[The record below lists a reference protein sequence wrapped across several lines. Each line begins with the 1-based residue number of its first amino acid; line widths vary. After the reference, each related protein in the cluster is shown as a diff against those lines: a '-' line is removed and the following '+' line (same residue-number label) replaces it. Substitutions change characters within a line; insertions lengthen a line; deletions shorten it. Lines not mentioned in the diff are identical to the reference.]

1 MNKTINQIGN
11 MLDRRR
17 IPYQLRQGNENV
29 LRFQLRL
36 PQSGADVI
44 FMISF
49 IEAQSNFNLSV
60 SRIARFN
67 APTMD
72 AYRLI
77 NRFNAD
83 PKSYNC
89 KMFLD
94 SEGYV
99 IVTCNAVIESGAVVK
114 QVEEYIGIALDTIDE
129 YYPQLVEVI
138 EKGNAEWEKEH
149 SEN

>member
-1 MNKTINQIGN
+1 MNKTINQIGD

-17 IPYQLRQGNENV
+17 IPYQLRQDNENV

-83 PKSYNC
+83 SRSYNC

-94 SEGYV
+94 PEGYV
-99 IVTCNAVIESGAVVK
+99 IVTCNAIIESGAVVK

>member
-17 IPYQLRQGNENV
+17 IPYQLRQDNENV

-49 IEAQSNFNLSV
+49 IEQQSNFNLSV

-72 AYRLI
+72 A
-77 NRFNAD
+77 
-83 PKSYNC
+83 
-89 KMFLD
+89 
-94 SEGYV
+94 
-99 IVTCNAVIESGAVVK
+99 
-114 QVEEYIGIALDTIDE
+114 
-129 YYPQLVEVI
+129 
-138 EKGNAEWEKEH
+138 
-149 SEN
+149 

>member
-17 IPYQLRQGNENV
+17 IPYQLRQDNENV

-49 IEAQSNFNLSV
+49 IEEQSNFNLSV

-77 NRFNAD
+77 NRINAD

>member
-17 IPYQLRQGNENV
+17 IPYQLRQDNENV

-49 IEAQSNFNLSV
+49 IEQQSNFNLSV

-72 AYRLI
+72 GGAGTNTMRIFSNGTWNTVY
-77 NRFNAD
+77 AD
-83 PKSYNC
+83 GSSSNGTYTAS
-89 KMFLD
+89 D
-94 SEGYV
+94 SEIAFNDEYGNTMTY
-99 IVTCNAVIESGAVVK
+99 ESGNLVDQAGYAWIKSSAVP
-114 QVEEYIGIALDTIDE
+114 Y
-129 YYPQLVEVI
+129 
-138 EKGNAEWEKEH
+138 
-149 SEN
+149 

>member
-1 MNKTINQIGN
+1 MNRTIVMLGD

-17 IPYQLRQGNENV
+17 IPYQQNLNNENV
-29 LRFQLRL
+29 IRFHINL
-36 PQSGADVI
+36 PESGAEVA
-44 FMISF
+44 FMISY
-49 IEAQSNFNLSV
+49 IEPNNNFNLAIN
-60 SRIARFN
+60 RIARFN

-83 PKSYNC
+83 PSTYNC

-99 IVTCNAVIESGAVVK
+99 IVTCNSVIEFGAVVK
-114 QVEEYIGIALDTIDE
+114 QVEEYIGIAIEALDK

-138 EKGNAEWEKEH
+138 DRGNAEFEAAKSAE
-149 SEN
+149 

>member
-1 MNKTINQIGN
+1 
-11 MLDRRR
+11 
-17 IPYQLRQGNENV
+17 
-29 LRFQLRL
+29 
-36 PQSGADVI
+36 
-44 FMISF
+44 MISF
-49 IEAQSNFNLSV
+49 IEEQSNFNLSV

-89 KMFLD
+89 KMSLD

-99 IVTCNAVIESGAVVK
+99 IVTCNAVIESGAVDK
-114 QVEEYIGIALDTIDE
+114 SRSRNTSGSRSIPLTNITPSL
-129 YYPQLVEVI
+129 L
-138 EKGNAEWEKEH
+138 K
-149 SEN
+149 